1 MNRERREEV
10 GEHMYRT
17 NGMNAA
23 HYLGIGGVHLE
34 LQNLRGMVNEAH
46 GQIDKLSEKV
56 CVFVLCLAK
65 IFI

>member
-1 MNRERREEV
+1 
-10 GEHMYRT
+10 MYRT

-56 CVFVLCLAK
+56 CVFVLCAC
-65 IFI
+65 